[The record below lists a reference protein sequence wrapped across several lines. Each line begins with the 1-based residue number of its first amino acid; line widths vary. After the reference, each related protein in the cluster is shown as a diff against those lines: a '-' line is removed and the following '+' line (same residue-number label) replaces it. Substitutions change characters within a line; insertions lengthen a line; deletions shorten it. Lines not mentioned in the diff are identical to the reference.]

1 MPKIRPL
8 LVEKYDIT
16 QKIFSELSHLESRYI
31 LFSIINKPKRAQEI
45 SKELKIPMSSVYKR
59 INSLKDCALIYSK
72 TGFEKKGYVVTRY
85 QSMIKDAKINIKKF
99 EPSIS
104 FTKNPKIENE

>member
-16 QKIFSELSHLESRYI
+16 QKIFKELSNLESRHI
-31 LFSIINKPKRAQEI
+31 LFSMINKPKRAQEI

-59 INSLKDCALIYSK
+59 INSLEECALIHSK
-72 TGFEKKGYVVTRY
+72 ADFDKKGYVVTFH
-85 QSMIKDAKINIKKF
+85 QSMIKDVKISIRKF

-104 FTKNPKIENE
+104 FTKNPKIKNE